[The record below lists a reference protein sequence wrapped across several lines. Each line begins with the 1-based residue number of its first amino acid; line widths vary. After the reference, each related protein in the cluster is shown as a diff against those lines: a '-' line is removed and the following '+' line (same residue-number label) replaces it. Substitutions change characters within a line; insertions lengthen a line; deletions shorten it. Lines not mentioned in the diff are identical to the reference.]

1 MFIKQVSVFVENKSG
16 KLYDVIRLL
25 GDNNIDIS
33 ALSIADTSDYGIL
46 RLIVDNPKKAV
57 DILRENGLVVRI
69 DDVIALSIA
78 NTPGGL
84 TKALGLLG
92 EAGIDVNYLYAFV
105 GKNGNDASVM
115 FKVSDPSKAEEMF
128 EANNVTIIKASD
140 VQKM

>member
-105 GKNGNDASVM
+105 GKNASVM

-128 EANNVTIIKASD
+128 EANNVTVIKASD
-140 VQKM
+140 VQRM